1 MAASNIQ
8 GVNLYINFIYNILYS
23 YKKNF
28 PSIDRMLTKYYNEND
43 YDYEICIDEVGR
55 GCLFGDVVVACSIL
69 PKPCEFSY
77 ENIKDSKKFTSKAKL
92 IRESINI
99 KENVL
104 FYHIASISPAVID
117 EINILQAVMRG
128 MHQCA
133 LKSIEFLKS
142 YDSGL
147 DLLRVL
153 LLIDGS
159 YFNAFE
165 YDGEKIPH
173 VTVKQG
179 DGKYVGIAAASIL
192 AKTYRDNV
200 IQELCEEYPLLQE
213 YYSLKSN
220 VGYAA
225 KVHRDGIKKY
235 GITKYH
241 RKTFGELCRT
251 SETNDII

>member
-1 MAASNIQ
+1 
-8 GVNLYINFIYNILYS
+8 
-23 YKKNF
+23 
-28 PSIDRMLTKYYNEND
+28 MLEKYYNESD

-55 GCLFGDVVVACSIL
+55 GCLFGEVVVACSLL
-69 PKPCEFSY
+69 PKPCEFSC
-77 ENIKDSKKFTSKAKL
+77 ENIKDSKKFTSKVKL
-92 IRESINI
+92 ARESEHI
-99 KENVL
+99 KENML

-117 EINILQAVMRG
+117 EINILQAVMKG
-128 MHQCA
+128 MHQCV

-147 DLLRVL
+147 DLSRVL
-153 LLIDGS
+153 LLIDGN
-159 YFNAFE
+159 YFKPFYYEE
-165 YDGEKIPH
+165 YQIPH

-192 AKTYRDNV
+192 AKVHRDNS
-200 IQELCEEYPLLQE
+200 IKELCEQYPLLQE

-251 SETNDII
+251 SVVNDIIE

>member
-1 MAASNIQ
+1 M
-8 GVNLYINFIYNILYS
+8 
-23 YKKNF
+23 
-28 PSIDRMLTKYYNEND
+28 
-43 YDYEICIDEVGR
+43 
-55 GCLFGDVVVACSIL
+55 
-69 PKPCEFSY
+69 
-77 ENIKDSKKFTSKAKL
+77 
-92 IRESINI
+92 
-99 KENVL
+99 
-104 FYHIASISPAVID
+104 
-117 EINILQAVMRG
+117 
-128 MHQCA
+128 
-133 LKSIEFLKS
+133 
-142 YDSGL
+142 
-147 DLLRVL
+147 L

-192 AKTYRDNV
+192 AKTYRDNA